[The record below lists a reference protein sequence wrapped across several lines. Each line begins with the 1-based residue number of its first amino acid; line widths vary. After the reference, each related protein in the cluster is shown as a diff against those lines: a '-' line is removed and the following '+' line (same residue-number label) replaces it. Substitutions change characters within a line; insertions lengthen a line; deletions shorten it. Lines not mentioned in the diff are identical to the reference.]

1 MASKAQKRA
10 KVAKKPAASK
20 SRRRQDN
27 VTEISPG
34 ALDSMIPD
42 REQRRLPTRL
52 EARTEAQHHYIEL
65 IKQKSLVFG
74 VGPWGTGKTY
84 VATAK
89 AALDFRD
96 KKINKI
102 IVTRPLVATEE
113 MGFLPGTEQEKCA
126 PYFKPV
132 YEILEEWL
140 GESLLEWA
148 IKRKKIEFVPLAF
161 MRGNTFNNTF
171 VLMDEAQNSTPKQM
185 KLLISRIGEN
195 STLVID
201 GDTDQKDIK
210 GPSGLADALE
220 TLGHLDNWVGVL
232 EFSEDDIVRSE
243 FSKAVFKAYKAAELR
258 REGDQVKTSR

>member
-74 VGPWGTGKTY
+74 IGPWGTGKSY

-96 KKINKI
+96 KKINRI
-102 IVTRPLVATEE
+102 IVTRPLVAAEDI
-113 MGFLPGTEQEKCA
+113 GFLPGDLQEKCA
-126 PYFKPV
+126 PYFMPI

-148 IKRKKIEFVPLAF
+148 IKRKKIEFRPLAH
-161 MRGNTFNNTF
+161 MRGSTLHNAF
-171 VLMDEAQNSTPKQM
+171 VLMDEAQNATPKQM

-195 STLVID
+195 TTLVVD
-201 GDTDQKDIK
+201 GDTDQLDIK
-210 GPSGLADALE
+210 GPSGLEHALRA
-220 TLGHLDNWVGVL
+220 LGRLTDWVGVL
-232 EFSEDDIVRSE
+232 EFTEDDIVRSE
-243 FSKAVFKAYKAAELR
+243 FSKAVFKAYKEDALR
-258 REGDQVKTSR
+258 EQGDQTTKQH